1 MAYFIWS
8 ICSLN
13 KQCFKRSIV
22 ARYWN
27 QLADLL
33 DFFIWVQT
41 RAWSNFQISKWMI
54 IYVFPLFTTW
64 RQSCPIDGLF
74 YCFQFETSIVN
85 KRLLRIGILSTDND
99 FSINVYFLIHGRE
112 VNQRIIMRPLLHSP
126 NTVFN
131 LTRNSLV
138 WKQLSRSRCNYDLL
152 RWTWGYYL

>member
-1 MAYFIWS
+1 
-8 ICSLN
+8 
-13 KQCFKRSIV
+13 
-22 ARYWN
+22 
-27 QLADLL
+27 
-33 DFFIWVQT
+33 
-41 RAWSNFQISKWMI
+41 MI
-54 IYVFPLFTTW
+54 IYVFPFFTTW

-152 RWTWGYYL
+152 RWTWGYYLYRLLQLCKENEKKCSAITSTFFTWAYYHTKTSAGRYNRLK